1 VLAAQ
6 RFFVLLLCPVDNPHN
21 LLMQNSQLSPDSL
34 PQHIAIIMDGNGRW
48 AKAQGKPR
56 VFGHKNVVAAVR
68 KTISTAAKLGIK
80 AVTLFAFSSENWRRP
95 EEEVGVLMELFIS
108 VLSTEVKKLHK
119 NNLRLRIIGDKTRFS
134 QRLQSK
140 IADAEAMTAGNTGMV
155 INIAANYGGKWDI
168 TEAMKVVGQQ
178 IQDGQLQASDV
189 TEELI
194 AQHLTM
200 ADLPDVDLLIRTSG
214 ECRISNFML
223 WQLAY
228 AELYFTPVYWP
239 EFGEEHLLDAVT
251 WFVNRERR
259 FGCTGEQIKALM
271 NNS

>member
-1 VLAAQ
+1 
-6 RFFVLLLCPVDNPHN
+6 
-21 LLMQNSQLSPDSL
+21 MQKSQLSVDAL
-34 PQHIAIIMDGNGRW
+34 PKHIAVIMDGNGRW

-56 VFGHKNVVAAVR
+56 VFGHKNGVAAVR
-68 KTISTAAKLGIK
+68 KTISTAAKLGIQ

-108 VLSTEVKKLHK
+108 VLSTEVKRLHK
-119 NNLRLRIIGDKTRFS
+119 NNLRLRIIGEKSRFS
-134 QRLQSK
+134 SRLQKK
-140 IADAEAMTAGNTGMV
+140 IAEAEAKTAQNTGMV

-168 TEAMKVVGQQ
+168 TQAMSALAQKVESGE
-178 IQDGQLQASDV
+178 LSSSDIN
-189 TEELI
+189 EELI
-194 AQHLTM
+194 TQHLTM
-200 ADLPDVDLLIRTSG
+200 SDIPEVDLLIRTSG

-228 AELYFTPVYWP
+228 AEMYFTPIYWP
-239 EFGEEHLLDAVT
+239 EFGEDSLVEAVT

-271 NNS
+271 DNQ